1 MSVRNCNE
9 LGLSLQKI
17 VKRLIENDDLV
28 KLLYYENKDPLAQGA
43 LSSEFKQK
51 EIFEK
56 LIKVVP
62 QVGTT
67 TDSKSRV
74 VVYITRGG
82 KNSQNKEFKN
92 ININISVFVPLSNW
106 IIKDTNLRPF
116 AILSEIQSSLDGKTI
131 NGLGR
136 LSGGDFNLKLL
147 TEEMSCYE
155 TVYSLIEYDSNP
167 AFSAA

>member
-17 VKRLIENDDLV
+17 VGRLMENDDLV
-28 KLLYYENKDPLAQGA
+28 KLLFYENQDPLAGEP
-43 LSSEFKQK
+43 LSKEFKQK

-62 QVGTT
+62 HVGTN
-67 TDSKSRV
+67 TDSKSRL
-74 VVYITRGG
+74 VVYVTRGG
-82 KNSQNKEFKN
+82 KDPKNKEFKN
-92 ININISVFVPLSNW
+92 INISISVFVPLTNW

-116 AILSEIQSSLDGKTI
+116 AILGQIQSSLDGKTI

-136 LSGGDFNLKLL
+136 LSGGDFDLKLL

-155 TVYSLIEYDSNP
+155 TVYTIVEYD
-167 AFSAA
+167 

>member
-17 VKRLIENDDLV
+17 VRRLMENDDLV
-28 KLLYYENKDPLAQGA
+28 KLLYYQDQDPLSKET
-43 LSSEFKQK
+43 LSKEFKQK

-62 QVGTT
+62 HIGTNL
-67 TDSKSRV
+67 DSKSIL
-74 VVYITRGG
+74 VVYITRGS
-82 KNSQNKEFKN
+82 KNPQNKEFKN
-92 ININISVFVPLSNW
+92 INICISVFVPLTNW

-116 AILSEIQSSLDGKTI
+116 AILSEIQSSLDGKVI

-136 LSGGDFNLKLL
+136 LSGGDFDLKIL

-155 TVYSLIEYDSNP
+155 TVYSLIEYD
-167 AFSAA
+167 

>member
-17 VKRLIENDDLV
+17 VRRLMENDDLV
-28 KLLYYENKDPLAQGA
+28 KLLYYQDQDPLSKEI
-43 LSSEFKQK
+43 LDKEFKQK

-62 QVGTT
+62 HVGTN
-67 TDSKSRV
+67 TDSKSIL
-74 VVYITRGG
+74 VVYITKGS

-92 ININISVFVPLSNW
+92 INICISVFVPLTNW

-116 AILSEIQSSLDGKTI
+116 AILSEVQSSLDGKVI

-136 LSGGDFNLKLL
+136 LSGGDFDLKLL

-155 TVYSLIEYDSNP
+155 TVYTLTEYD
-167 AFSAA
+167 

>member
-17 VKRLIENDDLV
+17 VKRLMENDELV
-28 KLLYYENKDPLAQGA
+28 NLLYYEDKDPLSQPV
-43 LSSEFKQK
+43 LSKEFKQK

-62 QVGTT
+62 YVGTN
-67 TDSKSRV
+67 TDSKSKL
-74 VVYITRGG
+74 VVYITRGS
-82 KNSQNKEFKN
+82 KSSKNKEFKD
-92 ININISVFVPLSNW
+92 INICISVFVPLTNW
-106 IIKDTNLRPF
+106 IIKDSNLRPF
-116 AILSEIQSSLDGKTI
+116 AILSEVQSSLDGKII

-136 LSGGDFNLKLL
+136 LSGGDFDLKLL

-155 TVYSLIEYDSNP
+155 TAYTLIEYD
-167 AFSAA
+167 

>member
-17 VKRLIENDDLV
+17 VRRLMENDDLV
-28 KLLYYENKDPLAQGA
+28 KLLYYQDQDPLSKET
-43 LSSEFKQK
+43 LSKEFKQK

-62 QVGTT
+62 HIGTNL
-67 TDSKSRV
+67 DSKSIL
-74 VVYITRGG
+74 VVYITKGG
-82 KNSQNKEFKN
+82 KNPQNKEFKN
-92 ININISVFVPLSNW
+92 INICISVFVPLTNW

-116 AILSEIQSSLDGKTI
+116 AILSEIQSSLDGKVI

-136 LSGGDFNLKLL
+136 LGGGDFDLKIL

-155 TVYSLIEYDSNP
+155 TVYTLTEYD
-167 AFSAA
+167 

>member
-17 VKRLIENDDLV
+17 VKRLMENDDLV
-28 KLLYYENKDPLAQGA
+28 KLLYYEDKDPLAQEA
-43 LSSEFKQK
+43 LDKEFKQK

-62 QVGTT
+62 LVGTN
-67 TDSKSRV
+67 TDSKSRL
-74 VVYITRGG
+74 VVYITKGAKSP
-82 KNSQNKEFKN
+82 KNTEFKD
-92 ININISVFVPLSNW
+92 INICISIFVPLTNW

-116 AILSEIQSSLDGKTI
+116 AILSEVQSSLDGKVI

-136 LSGGDFNLKLL
+136 LSGGGFDLKLL

-155 TVYSLIEYDSNP
+155 TVYNLIEYD
-167 AFSAA
+167 